1 MNGVSGWA
9 FSKQTFLLTW
19 AGERKF
25 LDSLAKPTDPVTVV
39 CWPTC
44 ARFTESRKTT
54 LLSKKARSC
63 PGISLWSWEKLA
75 AWKQRWSNSEAT
87 AWKSCQDLGW
97 KKQDQDSWGISKCM
111 FMGFSF
117 LFCDWGNRITP
128 DGKFV
133 FRIILGGILRWLK
146 QICLVGVKLW
156 FLFKH
161 ALALHSPASLAKI
174 WLDEGLARTSFGPDH
189 RALPISVPSVGQ
201 VYHPRCSLPC
211 RWCCVIS
218 ALLWL
223 APLQATY
230 LFCCSVQGRS
240 CFPSEGGHWILT
252 RAKKIGNKCEISKRK
267 CLCHWYSKK
276 KKNMRKTIMDGN
288 QREEAETETKRN
300 RVKVRLTIISGGAG
314 VCPF

>member
-1 MNGVSGWA
+1 MGVFQANLFANLSWREEVPRQLG
-9 FSKQTFLLTW
+9 QTHRPSHCCLLT
-19 AGERKF
+19 GMC
-25 LDSLAKPTDPVTVV
+25 SLHRIKKNNSP
-39 CWPTC
+39 
-44 ARFTESRKTT
+44 FQESKELSRNFPLIVRETGCLEAT
-54 LLSKKARSC
+54 L
-63 PGISLWSWEKLA
+63 
-75 AWKQRWSNSEAT
+75 KQQWSNSEAT
-87 AWKSCQDLGW
+87 AWKSCQNLGW

-276 KKNMRKTIMDGN
+276 KRIWERQLWMETRGKRLRLK
-288 QREEAETETKRN
+288 QRGTE
-300 RVKVRLTIISGGAG
+300 
-314 VCPF
+314 